1 MLYADEGVAAVE
13 TIVTEIETAIETE
26 TVQRGIV
33 AAVAVAGVTRTVAV
47 GGRRMSRGEGAGGGR
62 LARGRGER
70 ETADEPRDGDIE
82 AEGRL
87 FLYFSAVRSLLF
99 TTLCVNQ

>member
-13 TIVTEIETAIETE
+13 TIETEIETAIETE
-26 TVQRGIV
+26 TVQRGTV
-33 AAVAVAGVTRTVAV
+33 AAVAVAGVTRAVAV

-70 ETADEPRDGDIE
+70 ETADEPRDGDI
-82 AEGRL
+82 
-87 FLYFSAVRSLLF
+87 RS
-99 TTLCVNQ
+99 